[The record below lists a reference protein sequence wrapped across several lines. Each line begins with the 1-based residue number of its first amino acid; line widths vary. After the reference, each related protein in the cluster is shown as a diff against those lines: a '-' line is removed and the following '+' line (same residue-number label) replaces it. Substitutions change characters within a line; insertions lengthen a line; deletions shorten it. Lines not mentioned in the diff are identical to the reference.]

1 MNNYEAAVRLLLDSK
16 ADIEA
21 KNNYSSTAL
30 HLAAWSGHEVTVR
43 LLVDRK
49 ADIEPKDNGG
59 RTALHLASLNGH
71 QATAWL
77 LLNCTAD
84 IKAMDNN
91 GSTAL
96 HFAALSGNEAIVQL
110 LLNHKA
116 GLEVKNSS
124 GLTTLHLA
132 AWSGHMATVRLLLDC
147 KAAITAKDN
156 NGSTALHLAAMR
168 GHEATVQ
175 LLIDRT
181 ASIEAKNNKGATAH
195 HLAAFYGHKSTV
207 RLLLNCKDLEA
218 QKNNGSMVL
227 NVHNN
232 MESMADIFELPV
244 PDESIKL
251 PFHTVSPI
259 SVAQELVVKLFSNH
273 LDSIQLT
280 KFTQLR
286 DMLAGNASDYPVKL
300 VCGPEKTAAYHIG
313 VEHGKYKLLDTA
325 NEPIGYFPCSADPAV
340 FVYNLMYLVRYKIF
354 QNLKNSTVATNL
366 DGKFKL
372 ELDIPCK
379 DLKANLDIILLYS
392 LLFTNASLS

>member
-1 MNNYEAAVRLLLDSK
+1 LNNYEAAVRPLLDSK

-49 ADIEPKDNGG
+49 ADIEANDNGG
-59 RTALHLASLNGH
+59 RTALHFASLNGH
-71 QATAWL
+71 EATVWL
-77 LLNCTAD
+77 LLNCKAD

-96 HFAALSGNEAIVQL
+96 HLAAL
-110 LLNHKA
+110 
-116 GLEVKNSS
+116 
-124 GLTTLHLA
+124 
-132 AWSGHMATVRLLLDC
+132 
-147 KAAITAKDN
+147 
-156 NGSTALHLAAMR
+156 R
-168 GHEATVQ
+168 GHKATVQ
-175 LLIDRT
+175 LLIDHT
-181 ASIEAKNNKGATAH
+181 ASIEAKNNYGSTAH
-195 HLAAFYGHKSTV
+195 HLAAFYGHKATV
-207 RLLLNCKDLEA
+207 RLLLNRKGLEA
-218 QKNNGSMVL
+218 QKNSGSTVL
-227 NVHNN
+227 NVHND
-232 MESMADIFELPV
+232 MESMAAIFELPV

-251 PFHTVSPI
+251 PFHDVPLI
-259 SVAQELVVKLFSNH
+259 SVAQELVVKLFSYH

-286 DMLAGNASDYPVKL
+286 DMLAGNAPDYPVKL

-325 NEPIGYFPCSADPAV
+325 NEPIGYSPCSADPAV

-354 QNLKNSTVATNL
+354 QNLKNSTVAANL

-379 DLKANLDIILLYS
+379 DLKASLDIILLYS